1 VEPSIAYALA
11 KSSAF
16 TSVTPLGWQPGLN
29 IGMTF

>member
-29 IGMTF
+29 IGLAF